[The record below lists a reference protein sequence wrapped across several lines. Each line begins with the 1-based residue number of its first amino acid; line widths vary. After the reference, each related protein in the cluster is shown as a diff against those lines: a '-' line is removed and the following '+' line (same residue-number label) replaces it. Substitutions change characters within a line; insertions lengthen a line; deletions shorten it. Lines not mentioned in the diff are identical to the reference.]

1 MITRVGTLYTFGFVD
16 LAGFTALTDAHG
28 DQVAADQIAR
38 FTVLAQQATTGP
50 TALVKVVGDA
60 VLLAADEPED
70 TLKSTLE
77 LLVACNAEPEFP
89 LARGGLHTGSAV
101 RTGNDYFGAGVNVA
115 ARVTAR
121 AAGGELLLTTQPA
134 HAARRLGLL
143 VHELGSARLRNVS
156 EPVELFRIDVAGGQ
170 SSTDP
175 VCRMTVERQAAAGM
189 LSHDGHEFWFCSLE
203 CAAAF
208 AQAPERH
215 AIHSPEHPS

>member
-1 MITRVGTLYTFGFVD
+1 MSTFYTFGFVD

-28 DQVAADQIAR
+28 DQVAAAQIAR
-38 FTVLAQQATTGP
+38 LTVLAHKATTGP

-60 VLLAADEPED
+60 VLLAAGEPED
-70 TLKSTLE
+70 ALRSTLE

-101 RTGNDYFGAGVNVA
+101 RTGTDYFGAGVNVA

-134 HAARRLGLL
+134 HAAKRLGLL
-143 VHELGSARLRNVS
+143 LQELGPARLRNVS
-156 EPVELFRIDVAGGQ
+156 EPVELFRLDVAGGQ

-175 VCRMTVERQAAAGM
+175 VCRMTVERQSAAGM
-189 LSHDGHEFWFCSLE
+189 LTHGGHEFWFCSLQ

-208 AQAPERH
+208 AQHPERH
-215 AIHSPEHPS
+215 AIHSPESPL